1 MNLATY
7 ATGKALGKMEVNFE
21 MINAVMQWIVLPI
34 AGVVIYMFN
43 KQNNHHTDIAVLK
56 SLQEATKTS
65 HDREMKEMKTTI
77 AAIFTKLDN
86 IEQALRK

>member
-1 MNLATY
+1 
-7 ATGKALGKMEVNFE
+7 MEVNFE

-34 AGVVIYMFN
+34 AGVVVYMFN
-43 KQNNHHTDIAVLK
+43 KQNQHHTDITVLK
-56 SLQEATKTS
+56 SLQEATKNS

>member
-1 MNLATY
+1 VNLATY

-21 MINAVMQWIVLPI
+21 MIDAIMQWVVLPI
-34 AGVVIYMFN
+34 AGVVVYMFN
-43 KQNNHHTDIAVLK
+43 KQSQHHTDIAVLK
-56 SLQEATKTS
+56 SLQEATKNS

>member
-1 MNLATY
+1 VNLATY

-21 MINAVMQWIVLPI
+21 MIDAIMQWVVLPI

-43 KQNNHHTDIAVLK
+43 RQGQHHTDIAVLK
-56 SLQEATKTS
+56 AQHEATKNS

>member
-1 MNLATY
+1 MNFQVCGS
-7 ATGKALGKMEVNFE
+7 GKESGKMEVNFE

-34 AGVVIYMFN
+34 AGVVVYMFN
-43 KQNNHHTDIAVLK
+43 KQNQHHTDIAVLK

>member
-1 MNLATY
+1 
-7 ATGKALGKMEVNFE
+7 MEINFD
-21 MINAVMQWIVLPI
+21 MVNAVMQWVILPI
-34 AGVVIYMFN
+34 AAFVWIIY
-43 KQNNHHTDIAVLK
+43 QRQGDHHTDIAVLK
-56 SLQEATKTS
+56 AQHEAATTS

>member
-1 MNLATY
+1 
-7 ATGKALGKMEVNFE
+7 MEVNFE
-21 MINAVMQWIVLPI
+21 MIDAIMQWVVLPV

-43 KQNNHHTDIAVLK
+43 KQNQHHTDIAVLK
-56 SLQEATKTS
+56 AQHEATRTS

>member
-1 MNLATY
+1 
-7 ATGKALGKMEVNFE
+7 MEVNFE
-21 MINAVMQWIVLPI
+21 MIDAFMQWDVLPV
-34 AGVVIYMFN
+34 AGVVVYMFN
-43 KQNNHHTDIAVLK
+43 RQAQHHTDIAVLK
-56 SLQEATKTS
+56 AQHDATKTS

>member
-1 MNLATY
+1 MNSQVCEI
-7 ATGKALGKMEVNFE
+7 GKALGKMEVNFE
-21 MINAVMQWIVLPI
+21 MIDAIMQWVVLPI

-43 KQNNHHTDIAVLK
+43 RQGQHHTDIAVLK
-56 SLQEATKTS
+56 SLQEATRTS

>member
-1 MNLATY
+1 
-7 ATGKALGKMEVNFE
+7 MEVNFE
-21 MINAVMQWIVLPI
+21 MIDAIMQWVVLPI

-43 KQNNHHTDIAVLK
+43 KQNQHHTDIAVLK
-56 SLQEATKTS
+56 AQHEATRTS

>member
-1 MNLATY
+1 MNFQACVC
-7 ATGKALGKMEVNFE
+7 GKVSGKMEVNFE